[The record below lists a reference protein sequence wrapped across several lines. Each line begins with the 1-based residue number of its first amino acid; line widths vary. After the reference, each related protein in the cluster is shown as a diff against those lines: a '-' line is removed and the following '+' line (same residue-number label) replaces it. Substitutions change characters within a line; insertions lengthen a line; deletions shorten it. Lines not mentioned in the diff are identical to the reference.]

1 MKKEVNEII
10 SKSPQETQEIAR
22 RILSNFKKG
31 GVIALHGELGSG
43 KTTFAQGIARALG
56 ITQRVVSP
64 TFLIRKEYSIPTKNN
79 IRKLYHL
86 DLYRLQSAKE
96 VDAIGIREIMN
107 EQDALVLIE
116 WPEKIIESLPTST
129 IHIIFEYID
138 ETTRKIIIRMKD
150 GK

>member
-1 MKKEVNEII
+1 MKQEVNEII
-10 SKSPQETQEIAR
+10 SKNPQETQEIAR
-22 RILSNFKKG
+22 RILSHLKKG
-31 GVIALHGELGSG
+31 GVVALQGELGSG

-64 TFLIRKEYSIPTKNN
+64 TFLIRKEYSIPAKNN

-96 VDAIGIREIMN
+96 VDAIGICEIMN

-138 ETTRKIIIRMKD
+138 DTTRKITIRMKN

>member
-138 ETTRKIIIRMKD
+138 ETIRKIIIRMKD

>member
-1 MKKEVNEII
+1 MKIKVNEII

-22 RILSNFKKG
+22 RILSNLKESR
-31 GVIALHGELGSG
+31 VIALHGELGSG

-64 TFLIRKEYSIPTKNN
+64 TFLIRKQYSLPTKNN

-86 DLYRLQSAKE
+86 DLYRLQSVKE
-96 VDAIGIREIMN
+96 VYEIGIREIIN
-107 EQDALVLIE
+107 DQNALILIE
-116 WPEKIIESLPTST
+116 WPEKIAEFLPTST
-129 IHIIFEYID
+129 VHILFEYID
-138 ETTRKIIIRMKD
+138 ETTRKITLRMQD

>member
-22 RILSNFKKG
+22 RILSNLKKG
-31 GVIALHGELGSG
+31 GVIALYGELGSG

-64 TFLIRKEYSIPTKNN
+64 TFLIRKQYSIPTKNN

-138 ETTRKIIIRMKD
+138 ETTRKITIRMKN

>member
-1 MKKEVNEII
+1 MMKEVNEII

-22 RILSNFKKG
+22 RILSNLKKG
-31 GVIALHGELGSG
+31 GVIALYGELGSG

-138 ETTRKIIIRMKD
+138 ETTRKITIRMKN